1 MKLIIEDD
9 EGRKT
14 IVPIVHDEVEITIGR
29 QEGNTIRLTER
40 NVSRRHA
47 KLTRRLGHVLIEDL
61 DSYNGIKVNGDRING
76 ASEIKEGDLVQIGDY
91 DLAIE
96 DDGRLETPDEE
107 HAGSNVET
115 ALSPVPESL
124 DSVDSTTPTPPLR
137 RPTPARLA
145 RLRSA
150 PPDTPVGPARPFEDE
165 EHELDETPPLRSP
178 GPERRRP
185 SNGALRASQP
195 ATHTEPGVEEIAP
208 EDAPRLILTTSEL
221 AGREFACIRSELS
234 IGRTNDNDIAIEH
247 RSISQNHCKLVR
259 EEGHWRVFDLQSVNG
274 IKINGEPC
282 EESPLRYGDTLEL
295 GHLRFSFLAPGEE
308 PTPPATELSPLAA
321 PAPNKL
327 LPILIAIGLV
337 ILAILLVAIYF
348 KMRRRPAEPASVG
361 VEAVP
366 PQRDWAQ
373 LAPEGHAAP
382 LPELPRIS
390 RSAPPSPPEARGRA
404 HSESAEESR
413 PPFDVPHGAAS
424 PRAPPAE
431 LAKPPSHSARAE
443 GAKPPPAAAKAEG
456 TRRGPAGARATGAAK
471 EASLRDLEQAESLK
485 RLGKFKEALP
495 FFLNAVRE
503 DPDLEVAHF
512 DLAVTLAKTGQYGE
526 AAREFQYF
534 ADHFPDSPK
543 AEIAQ
548 TNAREYRQRMPDLP
562 DSPKADAP
570 RESGADHPQRPD
582 L

>member
-9 EGRKT
+9 EGRRT
-14 IVPIVHDEVEITIGR
+14 IVPIVREEVELTIGR

-61 DSYNGIKVNGDRING
+61 NSYNGIKVNGDRING
-76 ASEIKEGDLVQIGDY
+76 ASELKEGDLVQIGDY

-96 DDGRLETPDEE
+96 DDERFETPAEE
-107 HAGSNVET
+107 HVNSNVET
-115 ALSPVPESL
+115 TLSPVPESA
-124 DSVDSTTPTPPLR
+124 DSVESTTPTPLLR
-137 RPTPARLA
+137 RPTPAQVA

-150 PPDTPVGPARPFEDE
+150 SSDTFVGSARPLDDE
-165 EHELDETPPLRSP
+165 EHEPDETPPLRSP

-185 SNGALRASQP
+185 SNGALRASQQS
-195 ATHTEPGVEEIAP
+195 AHFEPGVEEIAP

-234 IGRTNDNDIAIEH
+234 IGRANDNDIAIDH
-247 RSISQNHCKLVR
+247 RSVSQNHCKLVR
-259 EEGHWRVFDLQSVNG
+259 EDGHWRVFDLQSVSG

-282 EESPLRYGDTLEL
+282 GDSPLRYGDTLEL

-308 PTPPATELSPLAA
+308 PTPPETELSPLAA
-321 PAPNKL
+321 PAPSKL

-337 ILAILLVAIYF
+337 ILAILLAAIYF
-348 KMRRRPAEPASVG
+348 KMRRRPAEPAQAASAEV
-361 VEAVP
+361 AP
-366 PQRDWAQ
+366 PRQDRA
-373 LAPEGHAAP
+373 LPAPGGTAAP
-382 LPELPRIS
+382 SAEQPKMS
-390 RSAPPSPPEARGRA
+390 RPAPPSAAEARNRA
-404 HSESAEESR
+404 RSEPAEKER
-413 PPFDVPHGAAS
+413 RPFDSAPRGADG
-424 PRAPPAE
+424 PRALPPDS
-431 LAKPPSHSARAE
+431 AKPPSHSARAD
-443 GAKPPPAAAKAEG
+443 GAKLPPSTAKAEG
-456 TRRGPAGARATGAAK
+456 ARWGPAVPGAAK
-471 EASLRDLEQAESLK
+471 AAALRDFEQAESLK

-495 FFLNAVRE
+495 FFLSAVRE

-548 TNAREYRQRMPDLP
+548 INAREYRQRVPELP
-562 DSPKADAP
+562 DNPNAEDP
-570 RESGADHPQRPD
+570 RERGTDHPQRPD